1 MILMNKKLNSDEEV
15 AKRKRFYL
23 NPKPNKNEMGI
34 LLKTKATHFVRAVKN
49 SNGLK
54 PNRPPKKLSEKLK
67 RLQLLP
73 ATAEIV

>member
-1 MILMNKKLNSDEEV
+1 VV
-15 AKRKRFYL
+15 AKRKRFYP

-34 LLKTKATHFVRAVKN
+34 LLKAKATHFVRAVKN
-49 SNGLK
+49 CNGLK
-54 PNRPPKKLSEKLK
+54 PNCPPKKLSEKLK